1 MVTASHIS
9 TCSDISSSI
18 GGVKIGNNDSGSTLV
33 GHCKEDPG
41 SVYNGL
47 GLHSFYLSIPGA
59 TVFTVIL

>member
-1 MVTASHIS
+1 MVTASRIS

-18 GGVKIGNNDSGSTLV
+18 GGVKTGNNDSGSTLA
-33 GHCKEDPG
+33 GHRKEDPG

-59 TVFTVIL
+59 TFFTVIL